1 MLAIEP
7 SFLEIESEHGAHDHD
22 HSHEHDHH
30 HAGDDAGSGAGAVD
44 DAGAGSGHDQ
54 GHSHHHHEHKQKHTH
69 DSAISSVGIVEKG
82 ELDMAKV
89 NGWLGALLRDKGQD
103 IYRMKG
109 VLAIRDA
116 PAKFVFH
123 AVHMQFDGTP
133 HEPWSEGEERISKL
147 IFIGKN
153 LDRDAL
159 NEAFRG
165 CLV

>member
-1 MLAIEP
+1 
-7 SFLEIESEHGAHDHD
+7 
-22 HSHEHDHH
+22 
-30 HAGDDAGSGAGAVD
+30 
-44 DAGAGSGHDQ
+44 
-54 GHSHHHHEHKQKHTH
+54 
-69 DSAISSVGIVEKG
+69 
-82 ELDMAKV
+82 MAKV

-133 HEPWSEGEERISKL
+133 HEPWAEGEERISKL

-153 LDRDAL
+153 LDRKAL
-159 NEAFRG
+159 NEAFRA
-165 CLV
+165 CLADTNNAFDKCRAQKEALHAAFSAAR